1 VKYTHFNNKSFTK
14 SVEICLILITKF
26 AKLIQ
31 FWRNILQIWQNMYD
45 FGEISLACLTN
56 MHFFFKLVKLWQI
69 IKLNARYL
77 ENKAKLRCHLEI
89 IFCTLLINH
98 IFFQIYFILEL
109 NELTIWKLTVQYPSL
124 IIDIMWIVFC
134 IQARIFMFQPPKL
147 CFWSRPCQL
156 IQAVNCVY
164 LNSSHKL

>member
-1 VKYTHFNNKSFTK
+1 MLNFNNK
-14 SVEICLILITKF
+14 IC
-26 AKLIQ
+26 KLIQ
-31 FWRNILQIWQNMYD
+31 FWRNILQIWHVLQ
-45 FGEISLACLTN
+45 N
-56 MHFFFKLVKLWQI
+56 MHFFFQLVKLWQI

-89 IFCTLLINH
+89 IFSTLLINH

-147 CFWSRPCQL
+147 CFYTIFIL
-156 IQAVNCVY
+156 INHRNTLV
-164 LNSSHKL
+164 